1 LWGEPTLTT
10 YLGRIRIYLP
20 AVVFGLGASNV
31 DFVAALLDVL
41 HRSNFQDVV
50 DDGQK
55 FHTVSQQ
62 FLADALACGK
72 MERQNTTRQPRKQVQ
87 VESGMFALKVVICKY
102 VNLDLTEDNCV
113 IWQTFQNSSLVTV

>member
-1 LWGEPTLTT
+1 MAFLEPTPAT

-55 FHTVSQQ
+55 LHTVSQQ
-62 FLADALACGK
+62 FLTDALACGK
-72 MERQNTTRQPRKQVQ
+72 IERQNIARQFPKTGACRVRRIHSRQCACWGVAHMYCRWISPRLDTRK
-87 VESGMFALKVVICKY
+87 
-102 VNLDLTEDNCV
+102 
-113 IWQTFQNSSLVTV
+113 

>member
-1 LWGEPTLTT
+1 LWGEPTLAT

-31 DFVAALLDVL
+31 DFVAALLEVL
-41 HRSNFQDVV
+41 HWGNFQDVV

-55 FHTVSQQ
+55 LHTVSQQ

-87 VESGMFALKVVICKY
+87 VESGIIALKGVFFAS
-102 VNLDLTEDNCV
+102 
-113 IWQTFQNSSLVTV
+113 IWISA